1 MSKPS
6 ADDRKEG
13 GQDMLASKTVIGAVW
28 LLAWRFISRGI
39 GMIST
44 LILARVLVPS
54 DFGIVAM
61 ATTFS
66 TMLDTLSQ
74 IGVQDALV
82 RRADNNR
89 DLFDTAFTL
98 QVGRGI
104 LTLIILSASGPVAS
118 WWFGEPRLVPLMM
131 ALGGI
136 AFISSLENVGIVE
149 FRRGMRYS
157 MVFSLLTI
165 PRVLSVLFA
174 ISAALILKS
183 YWALLIGMASS
194 VTIRTV
200 TTYIAHPFRPRFS
213 LAGWRH
219 LAGFSFWIWAA
230 CIVGILWDRID
241 VFVLGPIFGS
251 ALLGLYVIA
260 LELASLPMTEIVS
273 PVSDALFAGFS
284 RARTSTSSSAHHAP
298 VVAVMLVMVIAPIT
312 ITISCA
318 SGYVVAA
325 LLGPHWSAAAP
336 LISILA
342 WLCLFSPLSNVCNT
356 VLVANG
362 HVMRG
367 FVGKAIATAVKLAV
381 LLIAASMTKRLDA
394 VAAAVTGC
402 VALESCAYLLL
413 MSDLPDVRLRTMMA
427 PISRAIAAGLLTVLV
442 LHQLGWAWQSV
453 TMPSPQAMFYGAAIG
468 LSAASLYAVF
478 VALLWLA
485 AGRPAGP
492 ETRFLEL
499 AGNFIRP
506 LMLRFSR

>member
-1 MSKPS
+1 
-6 ADDRKEG
+6 
-13 GQDMLASKTVIGAVW
+13 MLASKTVVSAVW
-28 LLAWRFISRGI
+28 LLAWRLISRGI

-66 TMLDTLSQ
+66 TMIDTLSQ

-89 DLFDTAFTL
+89 DLFNTAFTL

-104 LTLIILSASGPVAS
+104 LTCIILSASGPIAS
-118 WWFGEPRLVPLMM
+118 LWFGEPRLISMMM

-136 AFISSLENVGIVE
+136 AFISSLENVGIAE

-165 PRVLSVLFA
+165 PRVLSVIFA

-200 TTYIAHPFRPRFS
+200 MTYIAHPFRPRLS
-213 LAGWRH
+213 LAGWRQ

-230 CIVGILWDRID
+230 CIVGILWERID
-241 VFVLGPIFGS
+241 VFVLGPLFGS

-260 LELASLPMTEIVS
+260 LELASLPMTEIVA

-284 RARTSTSSSAHHAP
+284 RAQTSTSSSAHYAP

-325 LLGPHWSAAAP
+325 LLGPHWSSAAP

-342 WLCLFSPLSNVCNT
+342 WLCLFSPLSTVCNT

-367 FVGKAIATAVKLAV
+367 FIGKAIATAVKVAV
-381 LLIAASMTKRLDA
+381 LLIAASMTRRLDI
-394 VAAAVTGC
+394 VAGAMTAC
-402 VALESCAYLLL
+402 VALESCAYLFL
-413 MSDLPDVRLRTMMA
+413 MSDLPDVRLRTMVA
-427 PISRAIAAGLLTVLV
+427 PISRALAAGLLTVLV
-442 LHQLGWAWQSV
+442 LHQLDLAWQVV
-453 TMPSPQAMFYGAAIG
+453 TMPSLQAILYGAMIG
-468 LSAASLYAVF
+468 ISVTGLYVTF
-478 VALLWLA
+478 VTILWFGT
-485 AGRPAGP
+485 GRPAGP

-499 AGNFIRP
+499 AGNFLRP
-506 LMLRFSR
+506 LILRFSR